1 MIFAAALFAA
11 CDLDSE
17 PPQRPS
23 LHVVTTEPAALDGG
37 VASHPIG
44 LPLTLTFNRLLA
56 PSTVNDATVYVRSGA
71 LGVFGGFRY
80 DMVRRRVLFVPD
92 MRALRPSLQYDL
104 VVTASLRAW
113 DGAALDNP
121 LTLRFAPGAMV
132 AAPSRALPS
141 LARDVA
147 PLLAAR
153 CATAGCHGGA
163 EPVLGLDLSSPDAIL
178 RTALR
183 VPARERPAPSSSALA
198 PGDPRWGA
206 MARIDPGNAAGQGL
220 PEYSYLVY
228 KVLGDG
234 PVIGARMPPEGPA
247 LTDDET
253 TRVADWIA
261 GGAPSN

>member
-1 MIFAAALFAA
+1 
-11 CDLDSE
+11 
-17 PPQRPS
+17 
-23 LHVVTTEPAALDGG
+23 
-37 VASHPIG
+37 
-44 LPLTLTFNRLLA
+44 
-56 PSTVNDATVYVRSGA
+56 
-71 LGVFGGFRY
+71 
-80 DMVRRRVLFVPD
+80 MVHRRVLFIAD
-92 MRALRPSLQYDL
+92 TRALRPSLQYNL
-104 VVTASLRAW
+104 ALTAGLRAW
-113 DGAALDNP
+113 DGAALENP

-132 AAPSRALPS
+132 ATPPRVIPS
-141 LARDVA
+141 LARAVA

-163 EPVLGLDLSSPDAIL
+163 EPVMGLDLSSPDAIV

-183 VPARERPAPSSSALA
+183 VPARERPAPSASAVA

-247 LTDDET
+247 LSDEET
-253 TRVADWIA
+253 SLIADWIA
-261 GGAPSN
+261 GGAPAN